1 MRHKNKSKTLE
12 SVALYIGQY
21 NFNEAIR
28 YRLREIFIVV
38 WFGYKYILVSVKIYF
53 ESQ

>member
-12 SVALYIGQY
+12 IVALYIGQY

-28 YRLREIFIVV
+28 YRLRELFIVV
-38 WFGYKYILVSVKIYF
+38 WFGYKYRMVWVKINF